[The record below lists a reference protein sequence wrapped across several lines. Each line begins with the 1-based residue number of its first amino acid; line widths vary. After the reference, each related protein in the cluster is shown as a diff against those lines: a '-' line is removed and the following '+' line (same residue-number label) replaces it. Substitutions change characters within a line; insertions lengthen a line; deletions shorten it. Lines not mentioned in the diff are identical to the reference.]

1 MTSSAPSTIL
11 PSGSSSFRNS
21 TGSRLSFMDGSSH
34 RLSVGSNRLSLLPG
48 KNIAPPALP
57 TPQFDSDE
65 LSARAATFTNDV
77 NVAIQKI
84 RTKMAENTEQW
95 VQDTAEARA
104 LKKEKEEAN
113 AMSRIVQ
120 EYATQCED
128 MQQRRQVLQEQVAIL
143 RREVK
148 AKREAKI
155 ALKKALEKQV
165 LKNKPELA
173 SFESALALRIIG
185 VREDHIGFV
194 FTRINEQDWDQE
206 YTITVDVSQHDY
218 AVADCN
224 PSLPELPSLIRYL
237 NDTRDF
243 YGFIKKVRKAFKD
256 QSKK

>member
-1 MTSSAPSTIL
+1 
-11 PSGSSSFRNS
+11 
-21 TGSRLSFMDGSSH
+21 MDGSSH

-95 VQDTAEARA
+95 VQDTAEARERDRELREEIKVAFAQEDALSKA